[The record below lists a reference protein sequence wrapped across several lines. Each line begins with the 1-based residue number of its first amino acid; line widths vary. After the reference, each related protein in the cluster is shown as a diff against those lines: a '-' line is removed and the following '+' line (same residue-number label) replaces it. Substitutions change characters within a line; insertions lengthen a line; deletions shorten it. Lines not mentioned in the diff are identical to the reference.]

1 MVLLR
6 AHCCVLHADK
16 PFRRDACFVAEIWV
30 HPALSCTYRSPF
42 SDNAAVLNI
51 LFIEIKWAFFFF
63 FHGIAGKDDVLAT
76 FCVSGWF

>member
-1 MVLLR
+1 M
-6 AHCCVLHADK
+6 LHADK
-16 PFRRDACFVAEIWV
+16 SFRRDACFVAEIWV
-30 HPALSCTYRSPF
+30 HPALSSTYRSPF

-63 FHGIAGKDDVLAT
+63 HDIAGKDGALAV